1 MGIVETDGPER
12 ERRRRG
18 SVEIEQKKNRAEEE
32 ATKEEGKKHRGRGAG
47 AGRSRR
53 RKRGWATRAK
63 KGVRAAGGREGERK
77 TLLTRFLF
85 SITAPRIE
93 VVCFAVVRKH
103 DERKRARG
111 MLLCGRGIPFSVS
124 VVARGA
130 GRTEGR
136 RERGFI

>member
-1 MGIVETDGPER
+1 
-12 ERRRRG
+12 
-18 SVEIEQKKNRAEEE
+18 VEIEQKNNGAEEE
-32 ATKEEGKKHRGRGAG
+32 ATKEEGERGGVGEGRRGKKRARGLERKKEHE
-47 AGRSRR
+47 RR
-53 RKRGWATRAK
+53 RRREE
-63 KGVRAAGGREGERK
+63 RRRRRREGERE

-85 SITAPRIE
+85 SITSPRIE

-111 MLLCGRGIPFSVS
+111 MLLCGRGIPFSPS